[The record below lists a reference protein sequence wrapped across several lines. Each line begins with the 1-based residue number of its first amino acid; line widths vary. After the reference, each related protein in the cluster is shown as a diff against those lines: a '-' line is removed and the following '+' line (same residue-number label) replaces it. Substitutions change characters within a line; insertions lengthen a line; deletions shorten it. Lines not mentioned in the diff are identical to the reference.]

1 MQFYLRGDILMGMIS
16 EFKDFAVKGNLVDM
30 AVGFIMGGA
39 FATVVSSLVNDVIM
53 PVVGK
58 FMGGIDFAQLYVNLT
73 DTDYASLAA
82 AEEAGAAV
90 IKYGA
95 FINAVIA
102 FTVVALVMFFIIKGM
117 NKAKKAEEEAP
128 AAPPANEVLLAEIRD
143 LLSKS

>member
-1 MQFYLRGDILMGMIS
+1 MGMIS

>member
-1 MQFYLRGDILMGMIS
+1 MGMIS

-82 AEEAGAAV
+82 AEEAG
-90 IKYGA
+90 G
-95 FINAVIA
+95 
-102 FTVVALVMFFIIKGM
+102 
-117 NKAKKAEEEAP
+117 
-128 AAPPANEVLLAEIRD
+128 
-143 LLSKS
+143 

>member
-1 MQFYLRGDILMGMIS
+1 MGMIS
-16 EFKDFAVKGNLVDM
+16 EFKEFAVKGNLVDM

-117 NKAKKAEEEAP
+117 NKAKAAEEEAP
-128 AAPPANEVLLAEIRD
+128 EAPPANEVLLAEIRD
-143 LLSKS
+143 LLAKS